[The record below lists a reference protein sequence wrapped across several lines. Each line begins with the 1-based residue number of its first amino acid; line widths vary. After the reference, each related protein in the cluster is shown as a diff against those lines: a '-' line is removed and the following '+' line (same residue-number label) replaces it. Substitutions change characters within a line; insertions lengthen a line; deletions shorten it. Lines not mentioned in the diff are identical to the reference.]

1 MPSGSHSSSCTLKD
15 LNRDSNGQLQSRH
28 RRNVRLEEQ
37 NNNYRRN
44 YLPFTIPSSFYNIA
58 HVHRF
63 TTIDTISTLNNH
75 FESCY
80 RYTADTDLDRFT
92 YKLALIQVHSIPQNL
107 PSFIVLFEINHLP
120 PFDILLFDKIKLL
133 FRLLF
138 PLENITFSWG
148 SMSNELKSAVLMN
161 LFTWPL
167 LVFLINLQNE
177 FPSW

>member
-15 LNRDSNGQLQSRH
+15 LNRDSNGQSQSRH

-63 TTIDTISTLNNH
+63 TTIDTISILNNH
-75 FESCY
+75 FEPCY
-80 RYTADTDLDRFT
+80 RYSVDTDLDRFT
-92 YKLALIQVHSIPQNL
+92 YELSLIQVHSIPQNL

-120 PFDILLFDKIKLL
+120 PFDTLLFDKIKLL

-138 PLENITFSWG
+138 RLGNITFSWG